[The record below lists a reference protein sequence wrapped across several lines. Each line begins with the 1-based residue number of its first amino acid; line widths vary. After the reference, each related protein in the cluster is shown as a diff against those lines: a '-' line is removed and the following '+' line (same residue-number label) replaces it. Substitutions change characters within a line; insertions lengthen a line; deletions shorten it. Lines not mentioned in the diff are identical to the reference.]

1 MHVRRHLAGSTKLR
15 SARALLAKQKPG
27 AYLRVL
33 KMDALT
39 GASEI
44 IIIFQ
49 ITAPSKH
56 FITSGGGA
64 L

>member
-1 MHVRRHLAGSTKLR
+1 MFAGISQAAPNYARRAH
-15 SARALLAKQKPG
+15 
-27 AYLRVL
+27 YLPN
-33 KMDALT
+33 KSPAHICALT

>member
-33 KMDALT
+33 KM

>member
-1 MHVRRHLAGSTKLR
+1 MFAISQAAPNYAR
-15 SARALLAKQKPG
+15 RALLAKQKPG

-33 KMDALT
+33 KTDALT

-56 FITSGGGA
+56 FITSGVGA

>member
-33 KMDALT
+33 KT